1 MNFITHEAAYSLYP
15 LATFEKRC
23 ALVFIDDR
31 GSERALAKYAA
42 RGFKMLKANV
52 DFRKCRQGPYKD
64 PLCSPGLMID
74 CRRGVGDRFTWVLPF
89 SNKDGITVLSDSTGS
104 PVQSDHSST
113 AMLSSGFTRCWKIH
127 DDGWSVDRSTRFR
140 VVALRRWLELL

>member
-23 ALVFIDDR
+23 ALVFIDDL

-42 RGFKMLKANV
+42 RGFKMLKTHV
-52 DFRKCRQGPYKD
+52 DFHRGPYTD
-64 PLCSPGLMID
+64 PSCSPGLMID
-74 CRRGVGDRFTWVLPF
+74 CRREVGDRFTWVHPF

-104 PVQSDHSST
+104 PAESDHSVTTRS
-113 AMLSSGFTRCWKIH
+113 SSGFTRCWQIY
-127 DDGWSVDRSTRFR
+127 DDGSSVHRSTRFG
-140 VVALRRWLELL
+140 VDCWLELS

>member
-23 ALVFIDDR
+23 GLVFIDNR

-42 RGFKMLKANV
+42 RGFKMLKIDVN
-52 DFRKCRQGPYKD
+52 FRKCRRGPYTD
-64 PLCSPGLMID
+64 PLCSPGLVID
-74 CRRGVGDRFTWVLPF
+74 CRREVGDRFTWVLQF

-104 PVQSDHSST
+104 PAESDHSVTTRS
-113 AMLSSGFTRCWKIH
+113 SSGFTRCWQIY
-127 DDGWSVDRSTRFR
+127 DDGSSVHRSTRFG
-140 VVALRRWLELL
+140 VDCWLELS